1 VLWICLAIALVP
13 LLVLGWAAVSLWG
26 TIRGFFHELRELS
39 VPQIS
44 DRR

>member
-13 LLVLGWAAVSLWG
+13 LLGLGWAAFSLWG
-26 TIRGFFHELRELS
+26 TIRRFFRELRELS
-39 VPQIS
+39 IPQIP